1 MPNKIQDVLGLEQ
14 DGHRRWQVY
23 LPYIAIALLLVILLL
38 WWLWPTSENGGFRY
52 TTANVE
58 KADLTVQVTATG
70 VLQPLN
76 QVDVGTEIS
85 GTVEKVEADFNDHV
99 SKGQILA
106 VLDTEQLSARLRQSQ
121 ANLVLAK
128 ASVKEADATLLE
140 TRSKLKR
147 TKEMAQK
154 KLVSPEDVDTAK
166 AAYERAV
173 AAVER
178 AKAQVTQAQAQL
190 DSDQTS
196 LGKAV
201 IRSPI
206 NGIVLKRQIE
216 PGQTV
221 AASYQTPVLFTLA
234 ENLAQMELD
243 VSVDEADVGMV
254 KQDQHAEFKV
264 DAYPNRTFPAQ
275 ISQVRFAPV
284 TVDGVV
290 TYETVLSVNNEDL
303 SLRPG
308 MTATAEITVKQLKDV
323 LLVPNAALRFTPPRT
338 VERKQ
343 RTLLTAL
350 FSRHPSNGNKKVISN
365 DTKRKQKRV
374 WILRDGKPVA
384 IPVKTGA
391 TDGRLTQIVSGKLE
405 PGVAVIID
413 ATRIGK

>member
-1 MPNKIQDVLGLEQ
+1 MSNTIQDVLGLKPGNS
-14 DGHRRWQVY
+14 GHRKPY
-23 LPYIAIALLLVILLL
+23 LIYLGIGLLLAILLV
-38 WWLWPTSENGGFRY
+38 WWLWPTGENATYRY
-52 TTANVE
+52 TTADTE
-58 KADLTVQVTATG
+58 QGDLTVQVTATG

-85 GTVEKVEADFNDHV
+85 GTVEKVEADFNDRV

-106 VLDTEQLSARLRQSQ
+106 VLDTEQLSARLRQSK
-121 ANLVLAK
+121 ANLTLAK
-128 ASVKEADATLLE
+128 ASVKEADATVLE
-140 TRSKLKR
+140 TRSKLSR
-147 TKEMAQK
+147 TKELAQK
-154 KLVSPEDVDTAK
+154 KLMSPEDVDTAA
-166 AAYERAV
+166 AAYERAL
-173 AAVER
+173 AGLDR

-196 LGKAV
+196 LAKAE

-221 AASYQTPVLFTLA
+221 AASLQTPVLFTLA
-234 ENLAQMELD
+234 ENLAQMELH

-254 KQDQHAEFKV
+254 KEKQQAVFKV
-264 DAYPNRTFPAQ
+264 DAYPQRVFPAH

-308 MTATAEITVKQLKDV
+308 MTATAEITVQQLKDT
-323 LLVPNAALRFTPPRT
+323 LLVPNTALRFTPPRT
-338 VERKQ
+338 AEKKQ
-343 RTLLTAL
+343 TTLFTAL
-350 FSRHPSNGNKKVISN
+350 FSRGPPATNKQVQN
-365 DTKRKQKRV
+365 DDKDPNSQRV
-374 WILRDGKPVA
+374 WILRDNKPVA

-391 TDGRLTQIVSGKLE
+391 TDGRLTQVVDGKLNAGT
-405 PGVAVIID
+405 PVIID
-413 ATRIGK
+413 ATRIRK